1 MDDAKLKEV
10 IKLAHDIHAGR
21 IGNHADRA
29 SWYHA
34 ITKAA
39 EAHRQPHKSPQQ
51 AFSRF
56 ATTNI
61 DGRAMFAA
69 YASAGG
75 ADYSPP
81 VPVPTPVVKAND
93 AHARLSDIAAGYV
106 AANPKLTRYDALA
119 KAYSSHPELA
129 ARAKRGQ
136 AAA

>member
-1 MDDAKLKEV
+1 MDDPKLKEV
-10 IKLAHDIHAGR
+10 IKLAHAIADGR
-21 IGNHADRA
+21 SANHASKAD
-29 SWYHA
+29 WYHA

-39 EAHRQPHKSPQQ
+39 EAHRQSQESPQQ
-51 AFSRF
+51 AFTRF
-56 ATTNI
+56 VTTNV

-93 AHARLSDIAAGYV
+93 AHARLSDIAAGY
-106 AANPKLTRYDALA
+106 AANPKLTRYDALS
-119 KAYSSHPELA
+119 KAYASHPDLA
-129 ARAKRGQ
+129 TLAKRGQ